1 MCNFNFALFLLG
13 LSIGIGLGGTA
24 VLLGVVFSVL
34 FCYML
39 QKRSSKQQNDVAA
52 LSRHHKFLIDIS
64 EADIHIMVM
73 QH

>member
-1 MCNFNFALFLLG
+1 MCNFNLPLFLLG
-13 LSIGIGLGGTA
+13 LSIEIGIGGTA
-24 VLLGVVFSVL
+24 VLLGVVFSVII
-34 FCYML
+34 CYML

-52 LSRHHKFLIDIS
+52 LSRHYNSLIDIS